1 MRGER
6 EDGQMTFLMPSV
18 LNTSEV
24 QQHIWCLSKSEGGE
38 EQHLVTTYKAPGRV
52 AIIKSLLW
60 M

>member
-1 MRGER
+1 MI
-6 EDGQMTFLMPSV
+6 FLMPSV